1 MAREKNLYIQA
12 VRGLAIMAVVLIHCL
27 PQEAAAV
34 ALRPALNPAVAVF
47 VFLSGYLTPRERVA
61 DVGVFLRRRV
71 GKIAAPYVAWT
82 VVYLVARGG
91 AAPLAVL
98 AAFVVGGGSAQLYY
112 LVVYL
117 QLVLLTPWLFRLLE
131 RPTLR
136 VALYAVTPLVLCA
149 RYAFSAMGVSLPI
162 QAFCGSWILFYL
174 LGLEW
179 ATRIEPWLR
188 GRGADVRYML
198 AALAVCLVLQEIEGF
213 AWFYVDNYDLA
224 TTQLKATSML
234 TSMCACA
241 LVALAA
247 GATRRRLAS
256 CGLLVCLGDLS
267 FGVYLS
273 HMAVLMI
280 FRKLFEFVGVAGLL
294 PSLLMWVAVLVASTA
309 LIVLCRRVVPKRIL
323 VILGFV

>member
-1 MAREKNLYIQA
+1 
-12 VRGLAIMAVVLIHCL
+12 MAVVLIHCL

-149 RYAFSAMGVSLPI
+149 LCVLRHGGLPADPSVLRIMDPFLSTRLGVGYPH
-162 QAFCGSWILFYL
+162 
-174 LGLEW
+174 
-179 ATRIEPWLR
+179 R
-188 GRGADVRYML
+188 
-198 AALAVCLVLQEIEGF
+198 AVVT
-213 AWFYVDNYDLA
+213 WP
-224 TTQLKATSML
+224 
-234 TSMCACA
+234 
-241 LVALAA
+241 
-247 GATRRRLAS
+247 RRRRPVYA
-256 CGLLVCLGDLS
+256 CG
-267 FGVYLS
+267 
-273 HMAVLMI
+273 A
-280 FRKLFEFVGVAGLL
+280 
-294 PSLLMWVAVLVASTA
+294 
-309 LIVLCRRVVPKRIL
+309 CRVPCPARD
-323 VILGFV
+323 